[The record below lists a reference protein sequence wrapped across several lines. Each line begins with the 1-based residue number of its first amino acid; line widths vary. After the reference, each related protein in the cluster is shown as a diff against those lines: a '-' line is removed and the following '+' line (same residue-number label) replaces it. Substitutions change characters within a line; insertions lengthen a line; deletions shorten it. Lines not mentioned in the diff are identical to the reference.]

1 MFNIDISFELDYF
14 DTMKPY
20 PHQPL
25 IVCLFFLFALFS
37 CKSKPVSNKAI
48 KTQSGQYTINGSIK
62 GILSGKVQM
71 FSLEGKLIDS
81 ATISNGNFTLHGDLK
96 QPERKN
102 LIISPGNWSFG
113 VFTDAP
119 NIKLQA
125 DTAGAIH
132 QFDTKGKDYPMIWR
146 VNQTGSPMGEAYI
159 NYQKETGNYE
169 YISWSQKL
177 NSAKENEKTRLSH
190 QIDSIAELIP
200 IKRKRWI
207 EDYIRKNPSS
217 KAGPYI
223 LNEYIIGIS
232 GLSADYLRPILNQF
246 SGPAKASFYYAALNK
261 KLQSLQGF
269 EIGKPAPDF
278 TLLKNDNTPLKL
290 SDTRGKIILL
300 DFWASWCIPC
310 RKSIPHW
317 KKIYEKYKSKD
328 FNIISISSDDDRKD
342 WINALNQEQ
351 MPWTQVID
359 EFSPGNPTPLAS
371 ELYHVT
377 AIPYMALL
385 NKKGELIASSGDEA
399 VITQKIEELLGK

>member
-1 MFNIDISFELDYF
+1 MNYFN
-14 DTMKPY
+14 TMKHY
-20 PHQPL
+20 PLKLL
-25 IVCLFFLFALFS
+25 ISTLLLLSGLFS
-37 CKSKPVSNKAI
+37 CNSKTASNKDI

-62 GILSGKVQM
+62 GIPSGKVRM

-119 NIKLQA
+119 DIKLQA
-125 DTAGAIH
+125 DTARAVH
-132 QFDTKGKDYPMIWR
+132 HFDTKGKDHPMIWR
-146 VNQTGSPMGEAYI
+146 VNQTGSPMSHAYTK
-159 NYQKETGNYE
+159 YQKETGVYDCV
-169 YISWSQKL
+169 SWSQKL
-177 NSAKENEKTRLSH
+177 DSAKENEKTRLSH
-190 QIDSIAELIP
+190 QIDSITELMP
-200 IKRKRWI
+200 TKQKRWI
-207 EDYIRKNPSS
+207 ENYIRKNPSS

-223 LNEYIIGIS
+223 LNEYIRGES
-232 GLSADYLRPILNQF
+232 GLSADYLRPILAQF
-246 SGPAKASFYYAALNK
+246 SGPAKSSFYYTALNK